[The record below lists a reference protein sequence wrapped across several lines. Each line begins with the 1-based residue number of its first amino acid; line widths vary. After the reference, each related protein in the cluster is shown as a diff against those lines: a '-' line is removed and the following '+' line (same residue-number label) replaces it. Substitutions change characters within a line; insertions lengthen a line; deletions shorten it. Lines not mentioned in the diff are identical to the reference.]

1 MPAMEETATA
11 GAEGAA
17 EEGRALSGT
26 GTPADASRW
35 RSTVLLPE
43 TGSPRERRIACRS
56 FIVTIGPRFHVS
68 PKILIADESF
78 HLKKVRLAHH
88 DV

>member
-1 MPAMEETATA
+1 MEETATA

-17 EEGRALSGT
+17 AEGRAFSGT

-43 TGSPRERRIACRS
+43 TGSPRERRRAWSLKVFHGDHRAPIARAL
-56 FIVTIGPRFHVS
+56 TNP
-68 PKILIADESF
+68 
-78 HLKKVRLAHH
+78 
-88 DV
+88 